1 MVKGWPKLVLAF
13 VCSLIA
19 SAAYGFAFFGPNPQP
34 GQLTF
39 SGFSNGSVGAT
50 ITGPMPNVQAGQFQ
64 GFFDPASEA
73 DGPGAEPDDFLRFFC
88 IDISHSANGGPNP
101 YTRDLL
107 GSTVTVTPTQ
117 LTLLTRL
124 FDDDYPNK
132 AQGTYYNGGVTT
144 FGDFAD
150 ADHSAAFQLVLW
162 EIFFGDGTNLGSPPF
177 IASSTPAVMLIA
189 NGWLTAINN
198 ETGTPGGWTFFT
210 FSNGTYQTYLSAEF
224 TQPLRTTPEP
234 GSLVLLCV
242 AVLAAWAAAMRRRQ
256 TA

>member
-1 MVKGWPKLVLAF
+1 MIKGWPKLVLAF

-19 SAAYGFAFFGPNPQP
+19 SAACGLAFVGSNPETS
-34 GQLTF
+34 QLQFT
-39 SGFSNGSVGAT
+39 GFSNGSVGAT
-50 ITGPMPNVQAGQFQ
+50 ISGPIPNVQAGQFQ
-64 GFFDPASEA
+64 GFFDGDLNGIQA
-73 DGPGAEPDDFLRFFC
+73 DDFLRFFC
-88 IDISHSANGGPNP
+88 IDISHAANGGPNP

-132 AQGTYYNGGVTT
+132 TQGTYYNGGVTT

-162 EIFFGDGTNLGSPPF
+162 EIFFGDGTNLGSQPF

-224 TQPLRTTPEP
+224 TQPRRTTREP
-234 GSLVLLCV
+234 GSFILLCV

>member
-1 MVKGWPKLVLAF
+1 MIKGWPKLVLAF

-19 SAAYGFAFFGPNPQP
+19 SAAYGFAFSGPNPQP

-50 ITGPMPNVQAGQFQ
+50 ISGPIPNVSAGQFQ

-73 DGPGAEPDDFLRFFC
+73 DGPGAEADDFLRFFC
-88 IDISHSANGGPNP
+88 IDISHYANGGPNP

-107 GSTVTVTPTQ
+107 GSLSATN

-132 AQGTYYNGGVTT
+132 TQGTYYNGGVTT
-144 FGDFAD
+144 FGDFVD
-150 ADHSAAFQLVLW
+150 ADHSAAFQLVVW
-162 EIFFGDGTNLGSPPF
+162 EIFFGDGTSLGSPPF
-177 IASSTPAVMLIA
+177 TASSSAAVMAIA
-189 NGWLTAINN
+189 NGWLNAINN
-198 ETGTPGGWTFFT
+198 IDTGTPSGWTFYTFT
-210 FSNGTYQTYLSAEF
+210 NGNYQTYLSAEF

-234 GSLVLLCV
+234 GSLILLCV

>member
-1 MVKGWPKLVLAF
+1 MIKGWPKLVLAF

-19 SAAYGFAFFGPNPQP
+19 SAAYGFAFSGPNPQP

-73 DGPGAEPDDFLRFFC
+73 DGPGAEADDFLRFFC
-88 IDISHSANGGPNP
+88 IDISHYANGGPNP
-101 YTRDLL
+101 YTRDVASLT
-107 GSTVTVTPTQ
+107 STQ

-132 AQGTYYNGGVTT
+132 TQGTYYNGGVTT
-144 FGDFAD
+144 FGDFSARANPAND
-150 ADHSAAFQLVLW
+150 SAAFQLAVW
-162 EIFFGDGTNLGSPPF
+162 EIFFGDGTNLSGLPF
-177 IASSTPAVMLIA
+177 TATSTAA
-189 NGWLTAINN
+189 ATAQGWLTQIDG
-198 ETGTPGGWTFFT
+198 ESGTPGGWTFYTFT
-210 FSNGTYQTYLSAEF
+210 NGNYQTYLSAEF

-234 GSLVLLCV
+234 GSLILLCV